1 MSDTSTPPATS
12 GTPSLSQVERL
23 LILVGSNTVTSI
35 KYNPVETN
43 IIAVCSIDE
52 TLTVANLDIKNIG
65 KYGSRAPNAPV
76 LDTSNVVPTKIK
88 GWGNTLAWAP
98 SGKNLTVA
106 VHNCTMIR
114 FDFDASYNATK
125 KTLTT
130 LRNLPLSNLFYSDES
145 TLVGSGFDKLP
156 LVFKYEEGKWVLK
169 GACEKQTGGFLIKIE
184 YNNTGK
190 LSRDNDAKFMAKS
203 RLVAPEFASVH
214 FSNII
219 SMAPVK
225 AAETGVF
232 FTADSKGNTLYFK
245 LADMK
250 AVKPAA

>member
-1 MSDTSTPPATS
+1 M
-12 GTPSLSQVERL
+12 
-23 LILVGSNTVTSI
+23 
-35 KYNPVETN
+35 
-43 IIAVCSIDE
+43 CSIDE
-52 TLTVANLDIKNIG
+52 TLIVANLDIKNIG
-65 KYGSRAPNAPV
+65 KYGVRGPNAPV

-88 GWGNTLAWAP
+88 GWGNTVAWAP

-106 VHNCTMIR
+106 VHNSTMIR

-130 LRNLPLSNLFYSDES
+130 LRNLPLSNLLYTDET

-156 LVFKYEEGKWVLK
+156 LIFKYEEGKWVLK
-169 GACEKQTGGFLIKIE
+169 GACEKQCGGFLIKIE

-203 RLVAPEFASVH
+203 RLITPEFTTQH

-219 SMAPVK
+219 SMSAVK
-225 AAETGVF
+225 AADPNTI
-232 FTADSKGNTLYFK
+232 FTADSKGNTLLFK
-245 LADMK
+245 LSDMK
-250 AVKPAA
+250 PIKVQT

>member
-1 MSDTSTPPATS
+1 M
-12 GTPSLSQVERL
+12 
-23 LILVGSNTVTSI
+23 
-35 KYNPVETN
+35 
-43 IIAVCSIDE
+43 CSIDE
-52 TLTVANLDIKNIG
+52 TLIVANLDIKNIG
-65 KYGSRAPNAPV
+65 KYGVRGPNAPV
-76 LDTSNVVPTKIK
+76 LDTSNVAPTKIK
-88 GWGNTLAWAP
+88 GWGNTVAWAP

-130 LRNLPLSNLFYSDES
+130 LRNLPFTTLFYSDET

-169 GACEKQTGGFLIKIE
+169 GACEKQAGGFLIKIE

-203 RLVAPEFASVH
+203 RLVTPEFSTAH
-214 FSNII
+214 FSSII
-219 SMAPVK
+219 SMCAIK
-225 AAETGVF
+225 ASDSGVF
-232 FTADSKGNTLYFK
+232 FTADCKGNTLLFK
-245 LADMK
+245 LADMRV
-250 AVKPAA
+250 VKQAA

>member
-1 MSDTSTPPATS
+1 M
-12 GTPSLSQVERL
+12 
-23 LILVGSNTVTSI
+23 
-35 KYNPVETN
+35 
-43 IIAVCSIDE
+43 CSIDE
-52 TLTVANLDIKNIG
+52 TLIVANLDIKNIG
-65 KYGSRAPNAPV
+65 KYGVRGPNAPV

-88 GWGNTLAWAP
+88 GWGNTVAWAP

-106 VHNCTMIR
+106 VHNSTMIR

-130 LRNLPLSNLFYSDES
+130 LRNLPLSNLLYTDET

-169 GACEKQTGGFLIKIE
+169 GACEKQCGGFLIKIE

-203 RLVAPEFASVH
+203 RLITPEFTTQH

-219 SMAPVK
+219 SMSAVK
-225 AAETGVF
+225 ATDPNTI
-232 FTADSKGNTLYFK
+232 FTADSKGNTLLFK
-245 LADMK
+245 LTDMK
-250 AVKPAA
+250 PIKAQT